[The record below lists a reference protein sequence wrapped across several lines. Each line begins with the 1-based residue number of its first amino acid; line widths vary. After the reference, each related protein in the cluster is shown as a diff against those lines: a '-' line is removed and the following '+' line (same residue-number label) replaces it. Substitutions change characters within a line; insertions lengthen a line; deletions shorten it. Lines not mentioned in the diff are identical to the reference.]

1 MLFLFLSDPSKDDSE
16 AVCPH
21 QDDKWEKKEKQKKV
35 NKAVKHE
42 TIGNAQI

>member
-35 NKAVKHE
+35 NKAGKHE
-42 TIGNAQI
+42 AIGNTQI